1 MVRKEICVVAI
12 AIRNDHH
19 WTREEYE
26 RRIEEGF
33 FRPGERVELVDGVL
47 YEMSP
52 QNGPHADCV
61 SLILYALLPL
71 FTSGCHLRVQ
81 MPLALGLDSEPEPD
95 IAVVPGPPGSYSPD
109 HPTSAILVVEVAE
122 SSLPHDRKRK
132 ASLYARAGIP
142 EYWVM
147 NLVDWRLEVYR
158 DPVNGEYRSSTV
170 LRAGD
175 SVSPLSRPQAKI
187 LVADLFPKG

>member
-1 MVRKEICVVAI
+1 L
-12 AIRNDHH
+12 
-19 WTREEYE
+19 TREEYE
-26 RRIEEGF
+26 RRIEKGF
-33 FRPGERVELVDGVL
+33 FHPGERVELIDGLLVESEPQSGCHADTVSLVL
-47 YEMSP
+47 YTL
-52 QNGPHADCV
+52 V
-61 SLILYALLPL
+61 PL

-109 HPTSAILVVEVAE
+109 HPTSALLVVEVAE

-132 ASLYARAGIP
+132 ASLYARAGTP

-158 DPVNGEYRSSTV
+158 DPVNGEYRSSTF

-175 SVSPLSRPQAKI
+175 NVSPLSRPDARI
-187 LVADLFPKG
+187 PVADLFPKK